1 MAYYPSLKNIHRIN
15 FPNYAALQFRKILFL
30 KHIDYLCSGVK
41 EFDDMSIYYTMTQLN
56 IV

>member
-15 FPNYAALQFRKILFL
+15 FHNSATLQFRKILFL

-41 EFDDMSIYYTMTQLN
+41 EFDDMSM
-56 IV
+56 